1 MGSMCFFMPFRANTK
16 KEYIMPQNNLQR
28 FIYAELTVPVTV
40 HAYVFY
46 SLYVVNGDT
55 LMAAAGAHSVLDA
68 I

>member
-1 MGSMCFFMPFRANTK
+1 
-16 KEYIMPQNNLQR
+16 MPQNNLQR

-68 I
+68 IRTMGGVSIFGKMAPI